1 MFLTKNLLFI
11 HIPKSAGTS
20 VVNVLE
26 NSTGGQ
32 KIFSI
37 DTHSTFNVFKKNYPD
52 LVQDKKVF
60 CIVRNPFCRFVSI
73 YRFINRDFKLK
84 KWFGGG
90 YQDVKSKIGTFENFI
105 NNFIFPEKV
114 WGGNDHFTPQT
125 TWSDNVKHTFRLENP
140 ELINKFFRENKIYQD
155 LPLTNNR
162 EIPSHTNF
170 MYREYY
176 NSYTKKI
183 IEDKFK
189 SDLEAFNYDF

>member
-1 MFLTKNLLFI
+1 MFLTNNLLFI

-26 NSTGGQ
+26 NSIGGQ
-32 KIFSI
+32 KKFSI
-37 DTHSTFNVFKKNYPD
+37 DTHSTFDVFKKHYPN
-52 LVQDKKVF
+52 LILNKKVF

-73 YRFINRDFKLK
+73 YRFINRDFKLR
-84 KWFGGG
+84 KWFGNN
-90 YQDVKSKIGTFENFI
+90 YLDIKSKIETLENFI

-114 WGGNDHFTPQT
+114 WGDNNHFSPQT
-125 TWSDNVKHTFRLENP
+125 LWSNNVQYIFRLENP
-140 ELINKFFRENKIYQD
+140 EQINKFFKENGIYLE
-155 LPLTNNR
+155 LPLTNNQL
-162 EIPSHTNF
+162 IPSHTNF
-170 MYREYY
+170 MYRKYY

>member
-1 MFLTKNLLFI
+1 MFLTNNLLFI

-32 KIFSI
+32 KKFSI
-37 DTHSTFNVFKKNYPD
+37 DTHSTFDAFKKHYPN
-52 LVQDKKVF
+52 LVLNKKVF

-84 KWFGGG
+84 KWFGNN
-90 YQDVKSKIGTFENFI
+90 YLDIKARIATFENFI
-105 NNFIFPEKV
+105 NNFIFPEKI
-114 WGGNDHFTPQT
+114 WGDNNHFSPQT
-125 TWSDNVKHTFRLENP
+125 LWSNNVQNIFKLENP
-140 ELINKFFRENKIYQD
+140 EQINKFFKENGIYLE
-155 LPLTNNR
+155 LPLTNNQT
-162 EIPSHTNF
+162 IPSHTNF